1 MPHQDPALSAVH
13 GDGDDTVIVI
23 LASAASVSM
32 ASADTEKGVAV
43 SFSPLQDEIIDMSM
57 AEKTAILFDLDSIP
71 CER

>member
-23 LASAASVSM
+23 LA
-32 ASADTEKGVAV
+32 TEKGGDV
-43 SFSPLQDEIIDMSM
+43 SFSQLQDEIIDMSM